1 MALLKQAIKVIPGT
15 KVESKIAWNEILDD
29 FEKLML
35 LKTLQEE
42 KLVFGITEYVK
53 VILGQPFIESPQISL
68 HIL

>member
-1 MALLKQAIKVIPGT
+1 M
-15 KVESKIAWNEILDD
+15 ESKVRWNTILND
-29 FEKLML
+29 FEKLIL

-53 VILGQPFIESPQISL
+53 VKLGKPFIESPQVSL

>member
-1 MALLKQAIKVIPGT
+1 ML
-15 KVESKIAWNEILDD
+15 ND

-53 VILGQPFIESPQISL
+53 VKLGKPFIESPQVSL